1 MDDNKHLIV
10 YQYLLGFGEGSLN
23 IDKFQLLFFIKA
35 IFTKITLSLLRS
47 VIVIGLI
54 AAVR

>member
-10 YQYLLGFGEGSLN
+10 YQYLLGFGERSLN
-23 IDKFQLLFFIKA
+23 IDKSQLLFVIKA
-35 IFTKITLSLLRS
+35 IFTKITLLLLRS

-54 AAVR
+54 AAVK